1 MPKRRS
7 PSAAAPAAA
16 LLGAI
21 LAAAAALPL
30 PASRPDG
37 GPSLALRGG
46 RIMTVTRGVLED
58 GILLILDGRIAAVG
72 PAVAIPAGVEIIDI
86 PDGVVF
92 PGFVDAGTNLGAA
105 DPLASERDDDEAT
118 SPLTP
123 QLNILDAL
131 NPADRLIPEARRLG
145 TVYALCAPGR
155 GNLLA
160 GSSAL
165 VRLAGDEA
173 RAMAVKAQAA
183 VHGSLGEAPKL
194 RYGARNV
201 YPSTRMGQAALLRQT
216 LVEAREYLAA
226 REAYAG
232 KAAAWS
238 EKEAR
243 GEKPEGE
250 KPAPPPFDAKLA
262 SLLPVLKG
270 ERPLVLTA
278 NRMDDILTA
287 LRIAEEFKLGLI
299 LNEGA
304 DAPKVKDRLAE
315 RGIPVLLRPRTAYGL
330 TPETK
335 DAGYEA
341 AGALARAGIRIAFQ
355 TGSIQALG
363 DLLPQV
369 QQAIA
374 HGLREDDALKALTL
388 WPAEIFGV
396 ADAIGSIVKGKA
408 ADLVVFDRNP
418 LRSPARVRLVIVG
431 GAIVEREK

>member
-1 MPKRRS
+1 MPRRRRL
-7 PSAAAPAAA
+7 SAAAGTVASLVAF
-16 LLGAI
+16 
-21 LAAAAALPL
+21 LAAAATFPL
-30 PASRPDG
+30 PASGPDG

-72 PAVAIPAGVEIIDI
+72 PSLAIPAGVEIIDI
-86 PDGVVF
+86 PDYVVT
-92 PGFVDAGTNLGAA
+92 PGFIDAGTNLGAA

-131 NPADRLIPEARRLG
+131 NPADRLIPEARRFG

-165 VRLAGDEA
+165 VRLAGDDA
-173 RAMAVKAQAA
+173 RAMALKAPAA
-183 VHGSLGEAPKL
+183 LHGSLGETPKL
-194 RYGARNV
+194 RYGPKNV

-216 LVEAREYLAA
+216 LIETQEYLAA
-226 REAYAG
+226 RSAYAA
-232 KAAAWS
+232 KASAWA

-243 GEKPEGE
+243 GDKPEGDR
-250 KPAPPPFDAKLA
+250 PVPPPHDARLA
-262 SLLPVLKG
+262 SLVPVLEG

-278 NRMDDILTA
+278 NRLDDILTA
-287 LRIAEEFKLGLI
+287 LRIADEFSLKLI

-315 RGIPVLLRPRTAYGL
+315 RGIPVLVRPRTAYRT

-335 DAGYEA
+335 DAAFEGA
-341 AGALARAGIRIAFQ
+341 AALARAGIRIAFQ
-355 TGSIQALG
+355 TGSVLALG
-363 DLLPQV
+363 DLIPQA
-369 QQAIA
+369 QRAIA
-374 HGLREDDALKALTL
+374 HGLREEDALKALTL

-396 ADAIGSIVKGKA
+396 ADVTGSIVKGKA

-418 LRSPARVRLVIVG
+418 LRAPARVKLVIIG
-431 GAIVEREK
+431 GRVVDRAD